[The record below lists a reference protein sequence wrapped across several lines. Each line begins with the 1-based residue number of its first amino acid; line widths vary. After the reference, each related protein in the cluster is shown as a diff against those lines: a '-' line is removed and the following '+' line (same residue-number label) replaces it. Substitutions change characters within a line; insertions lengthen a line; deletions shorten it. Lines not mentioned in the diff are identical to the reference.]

1 MTPAIQIHGQP
12 IHALLLDMDGVL
24 YHGEHILPGALEF
37 MQAQAHLPT
46 AFVTNNP
53 IRSPEAVADNL
64 AARGFARPDARH
76 VITSGA
82 VTARWLHAQR
92 PGFRYFAI
100 GASGLHEQLAQFG
113 QADAERADVVVVGEG
128 PGIDFEQLAIAI
140 NLIEQHGATLI
151 STNPDT
157 SVDAV
162 RDGRHWVLPGGGAL
176 VAPIVAATG
185 VQPITIGKPQPL
197 LYQAALAQLQAD
209 PASTLMIGDRPDT
222 DIEGAARLGL
232 RTALVRTGRFAPGAP
247 YPEALHA
254 PDIDVNSLSELL
266 QRLRA

>member
-24 YHGEHILPGALEF
+24 YHGEHTLPGALDF
-37 MQAQAHLPT
+37 MQALAHLPT

-100 GASGLHEQLAQFG
+100 GAAGLHEQLAQFG
-113 QADAERADVVVVGEG
+113 HADRERADVVVVGEG

-140 NLIEQHGATLI
+140 NLIEQDGAMLV

-185 VQPITIGKPQPL
+185 VQLITIGKPQPW
-197 LYQAALAQLQAD
+197 LYEAALQALGTE
-209 PASTLMIGDRPDT
+209 ASRSLMIGDRPDT
-222 DIEGAARLGL
+222 DIEGAARLGI
-232 RTALVRTGRFAPGAP
+232 RTALVRTGRFPPGAP
-247 YPEALHA
+247 YPAHLHA
-254 PDIDVNSLSELL
+254 PDVDVQHLSDLLALL
-266 QRLRA
+266 QA